1 MSIFC
6 YHKIVVFFLSK
17 LVPFI
22 LLSTL
27 PYVVDKFRF
36 YNVVIL
42 NTYAFENDD
51 HNEFS
56 KCIHHI
62 P

>member
-1 MSIFC
+1 MT
-6 YHKIVVFFLSK
+6 YN
-17 LVPFI
+17 
-22 LLSTL
+22 
-27 PYVVDKFRF
+27 VVDKFRF

-42 NTYAFENDD
+42 NTYVFENDD
-51 HNEFS
+51 HSEFS